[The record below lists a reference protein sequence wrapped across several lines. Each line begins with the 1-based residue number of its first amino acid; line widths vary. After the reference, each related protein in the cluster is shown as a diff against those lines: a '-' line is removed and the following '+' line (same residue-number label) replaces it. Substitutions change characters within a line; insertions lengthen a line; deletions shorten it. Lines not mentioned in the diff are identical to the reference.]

1 MKESLIGLK
10 WLSKKCK
17 TNMEYSQKTQDL
29 IDRQRRNVERADFVL
44 DKELSEELILKTY
57 DLFNLPRPKNI
68 RWCIDLED
76 KNYKRSARSAWSASS
91 ASLARSARSARS
103 AWSAL
108 DYNFDWYIFEYDYCQ
123 NPKKDKMPNESD
135 YKYLEYCELLMQ
147 AKEAGLGYM
156 IEWEDT
162 LYLVSTPLV
171 KINGLN
177 QFHSDNSPAI
187 KWKEGQ
193 EIFYLNGVLFPQE
206 LWKEV
211 TSGKMPFEKIMAI
224 NDIDQRTQAMRYG
237 DVNKFLEH
245 TKSILLDESKRGNK
259 LYKIPKEANVF
270 TADTYY
276 LVYSCPSTGKVYM
289 SGVPKELGETKN
301 SDNCQAWKHWLSLE
315 AYKILTI
322 EA

>member
-1 MKESLIGLK
+1 
-10 WLSKKCK
+10 
-17 TNMEYSQKTQDL
+17 MEYSQKTQDL

-76 KNYKRSARSAWSASS
+76 KNYK
-91 ASLARSARSARS
+91 RSARSARS